1 MTILQRKRKKYNE
14 IVEKIREKVQKELLV
29 RKEKRIK
36 THRKKVSAFT
46 TIIITAG

>member
-14 IVEKIREKVQKELLV
+14 IVEKIREKVPKELLV

-36 THRKKVSAFT
+36 PHRKKFPRLLLL
-46 TIIITAG
+46 